1 MGDKGG
7 LIGGF
12 WLLDEGWNNDRTEGS
27 ISLTSGRAVSVVELA
42 HSAGIVIVTVAEL
55 FG

>member
-12 WLLDEGWNNDRTEGS
+12 WLLDEGWNNDRTERS
-27 ISLTSGRAVSVVELA
+27 ISLTSRRAVSVVDWV
-42 HSAGIVIVTVAEL
+42 HSAGILTVAVAE
-55 FG
+55 FSG